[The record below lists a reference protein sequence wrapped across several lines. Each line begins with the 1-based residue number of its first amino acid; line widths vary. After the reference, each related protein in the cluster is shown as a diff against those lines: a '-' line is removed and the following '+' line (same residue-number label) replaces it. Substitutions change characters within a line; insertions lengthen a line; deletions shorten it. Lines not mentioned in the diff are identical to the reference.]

1 MYQNITQQSRTYK
14 SGMDTTTVSSI
25 ASSSSF
31 VQERTSRSSR
41 ASWCHAYLILAVLGS
56 IVPSISC
63 FTIQTN
69 HPISLSNRI
78 SIQSRSAINST
89 IDRPS
94 SSSNEMSNFE
104 KRMRRLINPKNT
116 ATQKKRKSYGKSNVP
131 PNLIKVETLNEYKD
145 MICKNKD
152 RIVVVRFY
160 ATWCKVRTSLA
171 LYTVDLA

>member
-1 MYQNITQQSRTYK
+1 MYQNRTQQSRTCQ
-14 SGMDTTTVSSI
+14 SGMDTATTSSI
-25 ASSSSF
+25 ASSISF
-31 VQERTSRSSR
+31 VQERPSRSSR
-41 ASWCHAYLILAVLGS
+41 TSWCHAYLILAVLGS
-56 IVPSISC
+56 IVPSISS

-78 SIQSRSAINST
+78 STQSRSSMYST

-94 SSSNEMSNFE
+94 SSSSNEMSSFE

-131 PNLIKVETLNEYKD
+131 PNLIKIETLNEYKD

-160 ATWCKVRTSLA
+160 ATWCKVRTL
-171 LYTVDLA
+171 